1 MKTFVHQ
8 GQITKVVFG
17 SGTRSRVPEEADA
30 LGCRRVLILC
40 TPGQEDQAAEMR
52 DLLGAAAVGTFAE
65 AAPHTPVEVTR
76 KAVTYAG
83 SVEADCVLALGGGST
98 IGLGKAIAVRTGLPQ
113 LALPTTY
120 AGSEMTPILGETEG
134 RRKTTRRLPEALLNT
149 VVYDVDLTLTFPAAA
164 SVVSGVNAMAHAVEA
179 LYAQDRDPVALL
191 MAGEALDS
199 LARSLPAVARRPD
212 DHEARTDALYGAW
225 LAGTCLGT
233 VGMALHH
240 KVCHVLGGTFGL
252 PHAETHTVVLPHVVA
267 YNGPAAPE
275 AMARITQALPA
286 ADAASGLFDFAGRLG
301 APRALRDLGMP
312 EPGIEEAVELI
323 VRDGYWNPRP
333 VDRTAVRAFLT
344 RAWAGETPWTP
355 PDDEHPR
362 TDSVTEPSDTTGA
375 RHA

>member
-1 MKTFVHQ
+1 MRTFVHR

-17 SGTRSRVPEEADA
+17 SGTRSRIPEEADA

-40 TPGQEDQAAEMR
+40 TPGQWDQAAEIR
-52 DLLGAAAVGTFAE
+52 DLLGATAAGTFAE
-65 AAPHTPVEVTR
+65 AVPHTPVEVTE
-76 KAVTYAG
+76 KAVAYAG
-83 SVEADCVLALGGGST
+83 SVDADSVLAIGGGST

-134 RRKTTRRLPEALLNT
+134 GRKTTRRLPEALLKT
-149 VVYDVDLTLTFPAAA
+149 VVYDVDLTLTLPVGISA
-164 SVVSGVNAMAHAVEA
+164 VSGVNAMAHAVEA
-179 LYAQDRDPVALL
+179 LYAQDRDPVAFL
-191 MAGEALDS
+191 MAGEALDA
-199 LARSLPAVARRPD
+199 LTRSLPVIARHPD
-212 DHEARTDALYGAW
+212 DGEARADALYGAW

-267 YNGPAAPE
+267 YNGAAAPE
-275 AMARITQALPA
+275 AMARIACALA
-286 ADAASGLFDFAGRLG
+286 RDDAASGLFDFAGRLG

-312 EPGIEEAVELI
+312 ESGIEQAAELV

-333 VDRTAVRAFLT
+333 VERTAVRALLT
-344 RAWAGETPWTP
+344 RAWAGETP
-355 PDDEHPR
+355 
-362 TDSVTEPSDTTGA
+362 
-375 RHA
+375 

>member
-1 MKTFVHQ
+1 MKTFVHR

-17 SGTRSRVPEEADA
+17 SGTRSRIPEEADA
-30 LGCRRVLILC
+30 LGCRRVLLLC
-40 TPGQEDQAAEMR
+40 TPHQADQTAQTR

-65 AAPHTPVEVTR
+65 AAPHTPVEVTE
-76 KAVTYAG
+76 KAVAYAG
-83 SVEADCVLALGGGST
+83 SVGADSVLAIGGGST
-98 IGLGKAIAVRTGLPQ
+98 IGLGKAIAARTGLPQ

-134 RRKTTRRLPEALLNT
+134 HRKTTRRLPEVLLKT
-149 VVYDVDLTLTFPAAA
+149 VVYDVDLTLTLPAAT
-164 SVVSGVNAMAHAVEA
+164 SVVSGINAMAHAVEA
-179 LYAQDRDPVALL
+179 LYAQDRDPVAFL

-199 LARSLPAVARRPD
+199 LTRSLPVIARRPD
-212 DHEARTDALYGAW
+212 DGEARADALYGAW

-267 YNGPAAPE
+267 YNRPAAPE
-275 AMARITQALPA
+275 AMARIAQALPGD
-286 ADAASGLFDFAGRLG
+286 DAASGLFDFAGGLG

-312 EPGIEEAVELI
+312 ESGIGQAAELV

-333 VDRTAVRAFLT
+333 VDRTAVHALLT
-344 RAWAGETPWTP
+344 RAWAGETP
-355 PDDEHPR
+355 
-362 TDSVTEPSDTTGA
+362 
-375 RHA
+375 

>member
-1 MKTFVHQ
+1 METFVHR

-17 SGTRSRVPEEADA
+17 SGTRGRIPEEADA

-40 TPGQEDQAAEMR
+40 TPGQWDKAAEIR
-52 DLLGAAAVGTFAE
+52 DLLGATAVGTFAE
-65 AAPHTPVEVTR
+65 AAPHTPVEVTE
-76 KAVTYAG
+76 KAVAYAG
-83 SVEADCVLALGGGST
+83 SVEADSVLAIGGGST

-120 AGSEMTPILGETEG
+120 AGSEMTPVLGETEG
-134 RRKTTRRLPEALLNT
+134 GRKTTRRLPEALLRT
-149 VVYDVDLTLTFPAAA
+149 VVYDVDLTLTLPVGVSA
-164 SVVSGVNAMAHAVEA
+164 VSGVNAMAHAVEA
-179 LYAQDRDPVALL
+179 LYAQDRDPVAFL

-199 LARSLPAVARRPD
+199 LTRSLPVVALHPD
-212 DHEARTDALYGAW
+212 DGEARADALYGAW
-225 LAGTCLGT
+225 LAATCLGT

-275 AMARITQALPA
+275 AMARIASALSS
-286 ADAASGLFDFAGRLG
+286 DGAASGLSDFTGRLG

-312 EPGIEEAVELI
+312 ESGIEQAAELI

-333 VDRTAVRAFLT
+333 VERTAVRALLT
-344 RAWAGETPWTP
+344 RAWAGETP
-355 PDDEHPR
+355 
-362 TDSVTEPSDTTGA
+362 
-375 RHA
+375 

>member
-1 MKTFVHQ
+1 MKTFVHR

-17 SGTRSRVPEEADA
+17 SGTRRRLPEEADA

-40 TPGQEDQAAEMR
+40 TPGQVNQAAKVR

-65 AAPHTPVEVTR
+65 AAPHTPVEVTE
-76 KAVTYAG
+76 KALAYAG
-83 SVEADCVLALGGGST
+83 TVGADSVLAIGGGST
-98 IGLGKAIAVRTGLPQ
+98 VGLGKAIAARTGLPQ

-134 RRKTTRRLPEALLNT
+134 CRKTTRRLPEVLLKT
-149 VVYDVDLTLTFPAAA
+149 VVYDVDLTLTLPAAI
-164 SVVSGVNAMAHAVEA
+164 SVVSGINAMAHAVEA
-179 LYAQDRDPVALL
+179 LYAQDRDPVAFLL
-191 MAGEALDS
+191 AGEALDS
-199 LARSLPAVARRPD
+199 LTRSLPVIVQRPD
-212 DHEARTDALYGAW
+212 DGEARADALYGAW

-252 PHAETHTVVLPHVVA
+252 PHAETHAVVLPHVVA

-275 AMARITQALPA
+275 AMARITQALPG
-286 ADAASGLFDFAGRLG
+286 ADAASALFDFAGRLG

-312 EPGIEEAVELI
+312 ESGIEQAAELI
-323 VRDGYWNPRP
+323 VRDAYWNPRP
-333 VDRTAVRAFLT
+333 VDRTAVRGFLT
-344 RAWAGETPWTP
+344 RAWAGETPWTSP
-355 PDDEHPR
+355 GDEPHQS
-362 TDSVTEPSDTTGA
+362 DSVIEHSTTTGA